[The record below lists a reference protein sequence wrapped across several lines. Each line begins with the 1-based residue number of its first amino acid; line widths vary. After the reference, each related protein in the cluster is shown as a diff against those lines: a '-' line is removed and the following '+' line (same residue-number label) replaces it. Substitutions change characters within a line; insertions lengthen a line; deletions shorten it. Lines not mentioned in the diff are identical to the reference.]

1 LKNQAIP
8 SLETGTMERLKSY
21 HWPGNIREL
30 ENMVER
36 ALIRNRGMINSD
48 PLVFENFTS
57 PQQENN
63 KQILPETDDR
73 LLMLD
78 EYNSIYIQKVL
89 KITKGK
95 IQGPNGAAEILG
107 IHANTLRGRIK
118 KLGIQYKRQKI
129 DN

>member
-1 LKNQAIP
+1 
-8 SLETGTMERLKSY
+8 
-21 HWPGNIREL
+21 
-30 ENMVER
+30 MVER
-36 ALIRNRGMINSD
+36 ALIRNRGMINND

-63 KQILPETDDR
+63 KQILSEPDDR
-73 LLMLD
+73 LLTLD